1 MFRGGIVLSVSQIDL
16 QAFLQTHEQLQRAI
30 EGLSEEQLQIR
41 EAPGKWSITEVLAHL
56 ADHSIV
62 VSFRIRDILAD
73 TEARL
78 PAFDQD
84 RWVSGQKSNQGRA
97 EDILAVFKSLLQFNS
112 LLLSRLDEAGLA
124 KTGVNFKG
132 ETVRIP
138 DIVRGF
144 VRHVQG
150 HLGQIERIKQTAQS
164 VH

>member
-1 MFRGGIVLSVSQIDL
+1 MSVSQIDL

-132 ETVRIP
+132 ATVRIP

>member
-1 MFRGGIVLSVSQIDL
+1 MKMSDVDL
-16 QAFLQTHEQLQRAI
+16 QAFLHTREQLERAI
-30 EGLSEEQLQIR
+30 EGLSEEQLQVR
-41 EAPGKWSITEVLAHL
+41 EAPGKWSIAEVLSHL
-56 ADHSIV
+56 ADHGIV

-84 RWVSGQKSNQGRA
+84 RWVSGQKANLSRS
-97 EDILAVFKSLLQFNS
+97 EDILAAFGALLQYNS
-112 LLLSRLDEAGLA
+112 LLLGRLNEADLA

-138 DIVRGF
+138 DIAKGF
-144 VRHVQG
+144 VRHVHG
-150 HLGQIERIKQTAQS
+150 HIGQIERIKQTVLP